1 MHARERNPTIRP
13 GRREFLVM
21 NIISSRMSGCIARSC
36 FLFNG
41 LRERGLKKKRGKNEA
56 KE

>member
-1 MHARERNPTIRP
+1 MHPRERNPTIRP
-13 GRREFLVM
+13 GTPAFLVM
-21 NIISSRMSGCIARSC
+21 NIISSGMSGCIARSC

-41 LRERGLKKKRGKNEA
+41 LRERGLKKGGGGEV

>member
-1 MHARERNPTIRP
+1 MHPRERNPTVGP
-13 GRREFLVM
+13 GTREFLVM

-41 LRERGLKKKRGKNEA
+41 LRERSLKKGGGVR
-56 KE
+56 

>member
-1 MHARERNPTIRP
+1 MHPRERNPTIRP
-13 GRREFLVM
+13 GGRQFLVM
-21 NIISSRMSGCIARSC
+21 NIISSRISGCIAASC

-41 LRERGLKKKRGKNEA
+41 LRERGLKKKRRKNEV